1 MILFTIL
8 LIVAIA
14 IAAVVLTCTGVLGGA
29 LLAVFGDL
37 IVFVLIM
44 MGIIKLIKFIR
55 KKK

>member
-14 IAAVVLTCTGVLGGA
+14 IAAVILTATGVLGGA

-37 IVFVLIM
+37 IVFLLIM

-55 KKK
+55 KKR